1 MYCIIEYINK
11 NINKINKGINN
22 MNMPSKC
29 PSCSGKI
36 IVAELCCD
44 ECKTSIKGNFEL
56 PELACLNE
64 EESRF
69 LETFLS
75 ARGNIKEVERCLG
88 ISYPTVKSRLEA
100 MLAKLGLSQLQSEVK
115 RRRLEIVEKLERGE
129 IPVRDALKLLKDL
142 EG

>member
-1 MYCIIEYINK
+1 M
-11 NINKINKGINN
+11 NI
-22 MNMPSKC
+22 PVKC

-36 IVAELCCD
+36 TVTELCCD

-56 PELACLNE
+56 PELASLNE
-64 EESRF
+64 EDGRF
-69 LETFLS
+69 LKVFLS
-75 ARGNIKEVERCLG
+75 ARGSIKEVERCMG

-100 MLAKLGLSQLQSEVK
+100 VLAKLGLSHPQSEAR

-129 IPVRDALKLLKDL
+129 IPAGEAIALLKNL

>member
-1 MYCIIEYINK
+1 M
-11 NINKINKGINN
+11 
-22 MNMPSKC
+22 
-29 PSCSGKI
+29 
-36 IVAELCCD
+36 VAELCCD

-56 PELACLNE
+56 PELACLCGDDDH
-64 EESRF
+64 F
-69 LETFLS
+69 LKVFLS

-100 MLAKLGLSQLQSEVK
+100 MLAKLGLSQLQSEVR

-129 IPVRDALKLLKDL
+129 IPAHEAIKLLKDL

>member
-1 MYCIIEYINK
+1 M
-11 NINKINKGINN
+11 NIPN
-22 MNMPSKC
+22 KC

-36 IVAELCCD
+36 IVTELCCD
-44 ECKTSIKGNFEL
+44 ECKTSVKGSFEL

-64 EESRF
+64 EEDRF
-69 LETFLS
+69 LKVFLS

-100 MLAKLGLSQLQSEVK
+100 LLARLGLSQLQSETK
-115 RRRLEIVEKLERGE
+115 RRRLEIVGRLEKGGLQAAEA
-129 IPVRDALKLLKDL
+129 IKLLKDL